1 MEGRLLGN
9 RYQLIERIG
18 GGGMA
23 IVYKAKCLLL
33 NRYVAIKILRSEFT
47 DDEEFVKRFRVEA
60 QAAAS
65 LNHPNI
71 VSIYDVGKQDDS
83 QYIVMEFIDGITLKD
98 YITQKGILPWREAV
112 DIAVQICSALEQAH
126 KNHIVHRDIKPHNI
140 MITNEG
146 IAKVT
151 DFGIAR
157 AVTSATITMVGS
169 TIGSVH
175 YFSPEQARGSFTD
188 EKSDLYSLGV
198 TIYEM
203 VTGRV
208 PFDGESPVAVALKHI
223 QEKAERPIDV
233 NPSLPKGINDLI
245 LKAMKKDQNLRYQT
259 ASDMLNDLK
268 RTLNNP
274 NTKIAGSNAA
284 EDLPTRKI
292 QAVGADIKMLADD
305 EKESGDGYGNAYGN
319 AYGNGVKIDTETET
333 VMDEGDNAMAGKKK
347 DRLSMWLGIAAGL
360 VIAGIIFY
368 IGLKLL
374 IPIIT
379 PEPSEAYVVEDYT
392 NKDFN
397 DVMEE
402 LQKYGITA
410 VDHERINSDKIKQD
424 IIISQ
429 DVAVGNTLKPGSSI
443 KFRISAGPELVQ
455 IPDISGQES
464 RMGEQ
469 ILRSLELIPE
479 EMTEYSETVATGAV
493 IRTEP
498 AALEEVKPYSNVTI
512 YVSLGPKLEMVK
524 VPTLIGLTR
533 AKAEKLIL
541 DSKLSI
547 GQIIPSDEISDV
559 ALITKQYPLPG
570 YEVEEG
576 TAVEM
581 NFTPIE
587 EEPVT
592 DPGTT
597 EPEEEIA
604 GEQEEETTPTESA
617 KRTRLLPIDLD
628 PSRSYGDEVMVFVET
643 TPSDT
648 NVSRIDFNESIPRTS
663 FPFSVKI
670 TLADQGTT
678 HVVVKLDG
686 VLALEGDY

>member
-9 RYQLIERIG
+9 RYQLMERIG

-98 YITQKGILPWREAV
+98 YINKKGVLPWREAV
-112 DIAVQICSALEQAH
+112 EIAVQICSALEQAH

-233 NPSLPKGINDLI
+233 NPSIPKGINDLI

-268 RTLNNP
+268 RTLNDP
-274 NTKIAGSNAA
+274 NTRIAGSNAA
-284 EDLPTRKI
+284 EDLPTKKM
-292 QAVGADIKMLADD
+292 QAVGAEIKTLAED
-305 EKESGDGYGNAYGN
+305 ENESDNGYGNGYR
-319 AYGNGVKIDTETET
+319 NGSKIDTGTGI
-333 VMDEGDNAMAGKKK
+333 VLDEGEDTMAGKKK

-360 VIAGIIFY
+360 VIAGIIFF

-379 PEPSEAYVVEDYT
+379 PEASDAYVVEDFS

-397 DVMEE
+397 DVLEKLE
-402 LQKYGITA
+402 KYGIIA
-410 VDHERINSDKIKQD
+410 VDHERISSDTVKQD

-443 KFRISAGPELVQ
+443 KFRISSGPELVQ

-464 RMGEQ
+464 RMGQQ
-469 ILRSLELIPE
+469 ILRGLELIPKE
-479 EMTEYSETVATGAV
+479 QTENSETVATGDV
-493 IRTEP
+493 IRTDP
-498 AALEEVKPYSNVTI
+498 AALEEVKPYTNVTV

-524 VPTLIGLTR
+524 VPTIVGLTR

-541 DSKLSI
+541 DSKLTI
-547 GQIIPSDEISDV
+547 GPIIPADEISDV
-559 ALITKQYPLPG
+559 ALITKQYPLAG
-570 YEVEEG
+570 SDAEEG
-576 TAVEM
+576 TPVEM

-592 DPGTT
+592 EPGTT
-597 EPEEEIA
+597 VP
-604 GEQEEETTPTESA
+604 GEETTDTPTEPTTPTDTS

-628 PSRSYGDEVMVFVET
+628 PSRSYGNEVMVFVET

-648 NVSRIDFNESIPRTS
+648 NISRIEFNESIPRTS

>member
-1 MEGRLLGN
+1 M
-9 RYQLIERIG
+9 
-18 GGGMA
+18 
-23 IVYKAKCLLL
+23 
-33 NRYVAIKILRSEFT
+33 
-47 DDEEFVKRFRVEA
+47 
-60 QAAAS
+60 
-65 LNHPNI
+65 
-71 VSIYDVGKQDDS
+71 
-83 QYIVMEFIDGITLKD
+83 VMEM
-98 YITQKGILPWREAV
+98 
-112 DIAVQICSALEQAH
+112 
-126 KNHIVHRDIKPHNI
+126 HI
-140 MITNEG
+140 
-146 IAKVT
+146 
-151 DFGIAR
+151 
-157 AVTSATITMVGS
+157 
-169 TIGSVH
+169 
-175 YFSPEQARGSFTD
+175 
-188 EKSDLYSLGV
+188 
-198 TIYEM
+198 
-203 VTGRV
+203 
-208 PFDGESPVAVALKHI
+208 
-223 QEKAERPIDV
+223 
-233 NPSLPKGINDLI
+233 
-245 LKAMKKDQNLRYQT
+245 
-259 ASDMLNDLK
+259 
-268 RTLNNP
+268 
-274 NTKIAGSNAA
+274 
-284 EDLPTRKI
+284 
-292 QAVGADIKMLADD
+292 
-305 EKESGDGYGNAYGN
+305 N